1 MKIQL
6 LHFPDCPN
14 AEPARAALRE
24 AMQQEGVAADVEDID
39 TSRADAP
46 AWAKGWGSPTI
57 LIDGR
62 DLGGE
67 GPAGGEA
74 SCRLYKDGAP
84 TVDEI
89 RRRLR
94 DTSSKPSGCGDLVR
108 GRLAWLL
115 WGLPG
120 LAFVIGAAW
129 TGARVW
135 LWIPALLV
143 AGSAC
148 LVNASRCGRLH
159 CFVTGPLFVLGAL
172 ATLFEALGHEII
184 GWAWIFGAM
193 IAGTIAAF
201 GVEALNGPYRRG
213 RPKGASSIPI
223 VGAVV
228 AALAA
233 SACCLVPA
241 VLAIV
246 GVSGAGVA
254 STLAP
259 YRPLFLALTAVAIA
273 AGFWFAYRRM
283 PADECGCGTPRSRR
297 RTRIGVWLSALLA
310 LGFAGYPMVF
320 DANASVH
327 ARARGATE
335 VKLHV
340 TGMDCAACTKVLTK
354 RLSRIAAVATVDV
367 DYDHQLAVITYD
379 GTRDIS
385 QDLIDAVDDVGY
397 QATVVR

>member
-24 AMQQEGVAADVEDID
+24 ALRQENVTEDVEDID

-46 AWAKGWGSPTI
+46 AWATGWGSPTI

-67 GPAGGEA
+67 GPGGAEA
-74 SCRLYKDGAP
+74 SCRLYKEGAP

-94 DTSSKPSGCGDLVR
+94 DARVKPGTYPRTRPQGTSSLPLV
-108 GRLAWLL
+108 
-115 WGLPG
+115 
-120 LAFVIGAAW
+120 
-129 TGARVW
+129 
-135 LWIPALLV
+135 
-143 AGSAC
+143 GS
-148 LVNASRCGRLH
+148 
-159 CFVTGPLFVLGAL
+159 VL
-172 ATLFEALGHEII
+172 
-184 GWAWIFGAM
+184 
-193 IAGTIAAF
+193 
-201 GVEALNGPYRRG
+201 
-213 RPKGASSIPI
+213 
-223 VGAVV
+223 

-233 SACCLVPA
+233 SACCLLPA

-273 AGFWFAYRRM
+273 AGFWFAYRPM
-283 PADECGCGTPRSRR
+283 PVDECGCGTPRSRR
-297 RTRIGVWLSALLA
+297 RTRIALWLSALLA
-310 LGFAGYPMVF
+310 IGFAGYPLVF

-327 ARARGATE
+327 ARARGGTE
-335 VKLHV
+335 VTLHV

-379 GTRDIS
+379 GRRDIS
-385 QDLIDAVDDVGY
+385 QELIDAVDDVGY

>member
-14 AEPARAALRE
+14 AEPARAALRD
-24 AMQQEGVAADVEDID
+24 ALQQENVAADVEDID
-39 TSRADAP
+39 TSHADAP
-46 AWAKGWGSPTI
+46 AWSKGWGSPTI
-57 LIDGR
+57 LIDGS

-67 GPAGGEA
+67 GPGGGEA

-89 RRRLR
+89 RTRLR
-94 DTSSKPSGCGDLVR
+94 QVRMKTSGCGDLVR

-120 LAFVIGAAW
+120 LAFVVGTAS
-129 TGARVW
+129 TGARAW

-143 AGSAC
+143 AGSSC

-159 CFVTGPLFVLGAL
+159 WFLIGPLFMLGAV
-172 ATLFEALGHEII
+172 ATLFDALGHAVIA
-184 GWAWIFGAM
+184 WPWIFGVTVV
-193 IAGTIAAF
+193 GTVAAF
-201 GVEALNGPYRRG
+201 GVEVIGGTYRRA
-213 RPKGASSIPI
+213 RPRGTSSVPI
-223 VGAVV
+223 IGAVL

-241 VLAIV
+241 VLAVV

-259 YRPLFLALTAVAIA
+259 YRLSFLALTAVAIA
-273 AGFWFAYRRM
+273 AGLWFAYRPMRV
-283 PADECGCGTPRSRR
+283 DECGCGTPKSRR
-297 RTRIGVWLSALLA
+297 RTRIAVWLSTLLA

-320 DANASVH
+320 DPHASVH
-327 ARARGATE
+327 GRARGATE
-335 VKLHV
+335 IKLRV

-354 RLSRIAAVATVDV
+354 RLARIAEVATVDV
-367 DYDHQLAVITYD
+367 DYDHQQAVITFD
-379 GTRDIS
+379 GKRDIS
-385 QDLIDAVDDVGY
+385 QELIEAVDDVGY
-397 QATVVR
+397 QAIVVR